1 MSYKLNNNLLFAAL
15 VACFVLSSVKVQAQA
30 TVTLVVDE
38 HDNLTDNE
46 LPTKNGLE
54 KGENSSA
61 DALKEDAL
69 ITPPVETPKEAP
81 MAEVDEEFS
90 LDLNVSEVPTPAN
103 NEAAELPSAPIA
115 LNAPVATSPA
125 PAPAT
130 VAPVSAPATVVPTA
144 ATAPS
149 PAAASTTV
157 APAGATAA
165 AATTAATPAATVE
178 PLPKSTPEFGNTLLS
193 KIDNDLF
200 NQMSDIEK
208 QTTLLTLELRREK
221 LRNEL
226 EAIKE
231 QRVKAYEEKL
241 AAEEEKKRKQQE
253 WEKEQEAKVL
263 REQQAL
269 KEKEIALEKLKQRK
283 ALNEYMNQMLAQNQ
297 KWIAE
302 NNKLYKKM
310 RDVENDRRRVT
321 EDFKGKLEKLKVLAE
336 KYLQT
341 STDVKSSYDRTVANF
356 STQINQLKK
365 RLEAEEL
372 AAKNREENPFATN
385 GENGQSGDTKL
396 SGIDLQ
402 IAPFSL
408 SKEYAILDISGQGDD
423 LSAKLI
429 NKDGQS
435 FGVRVGTAL
444 QTGHVVEK
452 ITKNSIQFD
461 KDGLKDYLYTSVT
474 ATGVEPEAFVETPDE
489 MLAAGKTSA
498 KTTAKKPAAKPAIN
512 KKQGLLSTS
521 GMLSLGKG
529 MFVK

>member
-15 VACFVLSSVKVQAQA
+15 VSCFVLSSAKVQAQA

-38 HDNLTDNE
+38 QDNLTDNE
-46 LPTKNGLE
+46 LPTKDELG
-54 KGENSSA
+54 KGENSNA
-61 DALKEDAL
+61 DAAKADSL
-69 ITPPVETPKEAP
+69 ITPPVETPSNTAPAEFDEA
-81 MAEVDEEFS
+81 FS
-90 LDLNVSEVPTPAN
+90 LDLNTSEVPTSAPA
-103 NEAAELPSAPIA
+103 EPVKQPSAPIA

-125 PAPAT
+125 ATPASVTPAVT
-130 VAPVSAPATVVPTA
+130 PVTASAAVSPAVATATTTPA
-144 ATAPS
+144 ATA
-149 PAAASTTV
+149 
-157 APAGATAA
+157 
-165 AATTAATPAATVE
+165 AATPAANATTPAAAAVE
-178 PLPKSTPEFGNTLLS
+178 PLPKSTPEFGDTLLS

-231 QRVKAYEEKL
+231 QRVRAYEEKL
-241 AAEEEKKRKQQE
+241 AAEEEKKRKQLE

-269 KEKEIALEKLKQRK
+269 KDKEIALEKLKQRK

-310 RDVENDRRRVT
+310 RDIENDRRRVT
-321 EDFKGKLEKLKVLAE
+321 DDFKGKLDNLKVLAD
-336 KYLQT
+336 KYVQT
-341 STDVKSSYDRTVANF
+341 STDVKSSYDRTVANLT
-356 STQINQLKK
+356 TQINQLKK

-372 AAKNREENPFATN
+372 AAKNREENPFAAD
-385 GENGQSGDTKL
+385 GENGGNGNAKL

-402 IAPFSL
+402 ITPFTL

-474 ATGVEPEAFVETPDE
+474 ASGVEPEAFVETPQE
-489 MLAAGKTSA
+489 MLVPGKAPA
-498 KTTAKKPAAKPAIN
+498 KAPAQKPAAKPTIN